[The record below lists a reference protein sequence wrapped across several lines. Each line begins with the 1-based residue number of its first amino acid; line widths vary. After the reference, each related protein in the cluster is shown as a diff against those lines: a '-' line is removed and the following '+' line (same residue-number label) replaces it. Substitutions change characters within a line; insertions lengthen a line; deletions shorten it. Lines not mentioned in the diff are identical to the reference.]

1 MTKMSLIAAARG
13 ELEAA
18 RQANSGR
25 SATTVYGGH
34 ERALRQTLIAL
45 RAGQRLEEH
54 ESPGEATLQVLGG
67 RIRLIAGDV
76 EWQAMAGDL
85 LVIPDARHRVEAEE
99 DSTFLLTVVKPR

>member
-1 MTKMSLIAAARG
+1 MTKMSLIAMARG
-13 ELEAA
+13 ELDSA

-45 RAGQRLEEH
+45 CGGQRLEEH

-67 RIRLIAGDV
+67 RIRLVAGDV

-85 LVIPDARHRVEAEE
+85 LVIPSARHRVEADE
-99 DSTFLLTVVKPR
+99 DATFLLTVAKPR